1 MFFSDPDTSFRI
13 LAVLDMEW
21 QKNDTQVQP
30 RPFHAL
36 SLRLEGNAFFSDAHH
51 SVQSK
56 NGDLLYMP
64 AGSPYYLR
72 SEREHIIVIHFEMS
86 DDTARSFE
94 LFSPKNTVVFE
105 DLFRSINETWINKNP
120 GFYYKSMSI
129 LYKIFEQ
136 MTRQFSP
143 IYAESS
149 YQKIKSAVNY
159 LHLHFTDADL
169 SITKLCE
176 IASLSDTQFRKLFF
190 EVYRTTPLNYINT
203 LRIDYAAELLT
214 GSFFSVEEISAKSGF
229 SDSKHFSTVFKKYK
243 QCSPSTYKKTSYPL
257 KP

>member
-1 MFFSDPDTSFRI
+1 MFFSNPDTSIHI

-21 QKNDTQVQP
+21 QKNDTPVMP

-36 SLRLEGNAFFSDAHH
+36 SIRLRGNAVISDDHH
-51 SVQSK
+51 QVQAK

-72 SEREHIIVIHFEMS
+72 SEKVHIIVIHFEMS
-86 DDTARSFE
+86 DKTSRSFE
-94 LFSPKNTVVFE
+94 LFPPKNTVVFE
-105 DLFRSINETWINKNP
+105 DLFRSVNETWINKNP

-149 YQKIKSAVNY
+149 YQKIKTAVNY
-159 LHLHFTDADL
+159 LHLHFAKTDL
-169 SITKLCE
+169 SIANLCE
-176 IASLSDTQFRKLFF
+176 IACLSDTQFRKLFF
-190 EVYRTTPLNYINT
+190 DVYQTTPLNYINT

-214 GSFFSVEEISAKSGF
+214 GSFFSVEEIAAKSGF

-243 QCSPSTYKKTSYPL
+243 QCSPSVYKKNL
-257 KP
+257 IR